1 MSRRPLFTL
10 LAAIAALA
18 YLVVMAVAGAL
29 PQQKQ
34 LVKFEAKGIMKV
46 APESITRVKVE
57 VGPKW
62 TMLVR
67 DGEGWSVD
75 GGTPVAPE
83 LAKRISLAVQFM
95 NTSGP
100 LRTMDAPELTGSNP
114 REFGLKPPRV
124 RATLYR
130 DNEIV
135 LVPVFGAHNPDDTA
149 QYMALEDKPEIYLMS
164 RFVGSEWE
172 AVSEGLFTPA
182 SRAERD

>member
-1 MSRRPLFTL
+1 MNRRPLFTW
-10 LAAIAALA
+10 LAAVAALA
-18 YLVVMAVAGAL
+18 YLVVMTVAGAL

-46 APESITRVKVE
+46 EPESITRVKVE

-62 TMLVR
+62 VMLVR
-67 DGEGWSVD
+67 KGEGWSVE
-75 GGTPVAPE
+75 GGMPVAPE

-114 REFGLKPPRV
+114 RDFGLQFPRV

-130 DNEIV
+130 NNEIV
-135 LVPVFGAHNPDDTA
+135 LVPVFGAYNSDDTA
-149 QYMALEDKPEIYLMS
+149 QYMALENKPDIYLMS
-164 RFVGSEWE
+164 RFVGQAWE
-172 AVSEGLFTPA
+172 AVMEGLFAPA
-182 SRAERD
+182 SRR